1 MSSEQDQNAAEFIHH
16 HAHAVD
22 YRDEAAFKKLA
33 KVAQWQIMADK
44 GDVGALLQEFRGA
57 LPGLINI
64 TEFGRYLSEA
74 LGTLARS
81 NPQAFSALLHE
92 EIMTAVGILVVR
104 TRLVLD
110 QQVRE
115 QYQQRHS
122 GGAWSERLEF
132 QVFTSQ
138 MMALHLHV
146 AKLQAIDANTQRL
159 LEQTRKL
166 RLANEKAEAK
176 KNRPRR
182 PARRQRTSTTRP
194 KSAGS
199 SSRIGGE
206 M

>member
-1 MSSEQDQNAAEFIHH
+1 MSTERDDNAAEFINHQ
-16 HAHAVD
+16 AHAAD

-33 KVAQWQIMADK
+33 KVAQWQVMADK
-44 GDVGALLQEFRGA
+44 GDVSALLQEFRSA

-81 NPQAFSALLHE
+81 NSQAFAVFLHE
-92 EIMTAVGILVVR
+92 EIMMAAGILVVR
-104 TRLVLD
+104 ARLVLD
-110 QQVRE
+110 QQARE

-122 GGAWSERLEF
+122 GGAWSEPLEF
-132 QVFTSQ
+132 QAFVNP
-138 MMALHLHV
+138 MLALHLHV

-182 PARRQRTSTTRP
+182 PSRRQRTSTTRP

-206 M
+206 I